1 MPLKPNYK
9 ETERLRKKIPKSG
22 FYYSVD
28 LVLSPAYLDLNESS
42 IRLFYHF
49 ALASKFYKV
58 KGENHYWKNGSIG
71 LPESEFRNIYN
82 YSSQT
87 YYNARD
93 QLIRN
98 GFIKQTVQGG
108 FGPGYYAKY
117 KLLFLSDVP
126 KRHQRWRY
134 FPDKT
139 YEKDIPKR
147 KNATIGEKTR
157 FKKGVANRTVKSTLT
172 E

>member
-1 MPLKPNYK
+1 MPAKPNYE
-9 ETERLRKKIPKSG
+9 ETERLRRKMPRYG
-22 FYYSVD
+22 FYLSVD
-28 LVLSPAYLDLNESS
+28 LALSPAYLDLNESS

-49 ALASKFYKV
+49 ALASKYYTV
-58 KGENHYWKNGSIG
+58 KGEKHYWKNGRIG
-71 LPESEFRNIYN
+71 LSETEFRNIYN
-82 YSSQT
+82 CCSQT
-87 YYNARD
+87 FYNARD

-108 FGPGYYAKY
+108 YGPGYYAQY
-117 KLLFLSDVP
+117 KLLFLPDVP
-126 KRHQRWRY
+126 KRHQRWRK

-147 KNATIGEKTR
+147 KLSSLGEKTR
-157 FKKGVANRTVKSTLT
+157 FKKGVANRTVKTTLK